1 MVILVKG
8 NPFGIFA
15 KYIGLPG
22 VDLTAGIHFTANLQ
36 LLYCLYPFI
45 RDDIESS

>member
-1 MVILVKG
+1 MGILVKG
-8 NPFGIFA
+8 NPVGIFA

-22 VDLTAGIHFTANLQ
+22 VDLTGIHFTANLQ